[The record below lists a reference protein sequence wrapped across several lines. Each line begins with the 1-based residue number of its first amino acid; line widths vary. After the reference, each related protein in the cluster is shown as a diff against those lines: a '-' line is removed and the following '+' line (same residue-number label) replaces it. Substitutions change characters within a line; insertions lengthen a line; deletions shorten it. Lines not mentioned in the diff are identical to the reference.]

1 MSDVVR
7 RRIAAVLLVAGVA
20 IAVLAITDT
29 GPFEDPPTEEER
41 VRAVVEEFFAAA
53 AEGDSKKFCGLLTND
68 ARQTLRVNTAQQLQ
82 TDELP
87 GCEQILDAL
96 ASIFKGAQLDVR
108 FVNVS
113 GNQAR
118 VEARYKLS
126 GSGAQPRTVL
136 LLSEEGEWKVSDP
149 GGD

>member
-7 RRIAAVLLVAGVA
+7 RRVAAVLLVAGIAV
-20 IAVLAITDT
+20 AVLAITDT

-41 VRAVVEEFFAAA
+41 VEAAVGEFFTAA
-53 AEGDSKKFCGLLTND
+53 AEGDSKTFCRLLTSE
-68 ARQTLRVNTAQQLQ
+68 ARQTLRVNTAQRLQ

-87 GCEQILDAL
+87 ACEEILDAL
-96 ASIFKGAQLDVR
+96 AEAFKGSTIDVR
-108 FVNVS
+108 FISVS

-118 VEARYKLS
+118 VEARFKLS

-136 LLSEEGEWKVSDP
+136 LLSEDGEWKVSDP
-149 GGD
+149 G

>member
-7 RRIAAVLLVAGVA
+7 RRIAALLLVAGIA

-41 VRAVVEEFFAAA
+41 VEAAVQEFFTAAA
-53 AEGDSKKFCGLLTND
+53 GGDSKTFCRMLTRE
-68 ARQTLRVNTAQQLQ
+68 ARQDLRVNTAQRLKIDQ
-82 TDELP
+82 LP

-96 ASIFKGAQLDVR
+96 ADVFKGSTIEVR
-108 FVNVS
+108 FVSVS
-113 GNQAR
+113 GTQAR
-118 VEARYKLS
+118 VEARYKLA

-136 LLSEEGEWKVSDP
+136 LQSEDGDWKISDP
-149 GGD
+149 G

>member
-7 RRIAAVLLVAGVA
+7 RRVAALLLIAGIA

-41 VRAVVEEFFAAA
+41 VEAAVQEFFTAAA
-53 AEGDSKKFCGLLTND
+53 GGDSRTFCGLLTSD
-68 ARQTLRVNTAQQLQ
+68 ARQDLRVNTAQRLQIDQL
-82 TDELP
+82 P
-87 GCEQILDAL
+87 HCEQILDAL
-96 ASIFKGAQLDVR
+96 ADVFKGSAIEVR
-108 FVNVS
+108 FVSVS

-136 LLSEEGEWKVSDP
+136 LVSEDGEWHISDP
-149 GGD
+149 GN